1 MPVSVNAGV
10 EKILTLIA
18 SVRWRLTLRRFT
30 RGVGKIGSAAA
41 RTIRDTAR
49 WPSTVGGVPRAPPLA
64 APSRNSAASTDAG
77 AFPNSCVA
85 GTVHHEPDTFHC
97 KCRDAF
103 LTGGPPALAA
113 LFERCVVLDDARE
126 ARRGLEAGVLE
137 RAHRGLE

>member
-1 MPVSVNAGV
+1 V
-10 EKILTLIA
+10 EIKILRRVRRVYLHAIDATLA
-18 SVRWRLTLRRFT
+18 RWR
-30 RGVGKIGSAAA
+30 GDVGS
-41 RTIRDTAR
+41 
-49 WPSTVGGVPRAPPLA
+49 PSLDG
-64 APSRNSAASTDAG
+64 ASTAVSSPRNDLVKNHRVHRTLLDFHTGRKYETLG

-137 RAHRGLE
+137 RVRIAKF

>member
-1 MPVSVNAGV
+1 MCIRDSACWSF
-10 EKILTLIA
+10 A
-18 SVRWRLTLRRFT
+18 QLRRKYET
-30 RGVGKIGSAAA
+30 
-41 RTIRDTAR
+41 
-49 WPSTVGGVPRAPPLA
+49 L
-64 APSRNSAASTDAG
+64 G

-137 RAHRGLE
+137 RVRIAKF